1 LKKDVN
7 LLRDAR
13 IVEVNEAEDM
23 MVVVFEDRDADTSGR
38 ITLFMALKPALQ
50 IKAWIT
56 NPDPL
61 TEKLATKPK
70 IKMKKYTLPDAEL
83 DALVAYVASLKK

>member
-1 LKKDVN
+1 MKKDVN

-50 IKAWIT
+50 SR
-56 NPDPL
+56 L
-61 TEKLATKPK
+61 R
-70 IKMKKYTLPDAEL
+70 
-83 DALVAYVASLKK
+83 